1 MECGQQRVMKQEMS
15 FGFGQGLFKRFRP
28 EETVAVEEIWELVQA
43 RDFLVPKH
51 SLSGF
56 SGFLNDTGQHGLN
69 KI

>member
-1 MECGQQRVMKQEMS
+1 MWSAAGHEMS

-56 SGFLNDTGQHGLN
+56 SGFLNDLARLPQV
-69 KI
+69 